1 MVEES
6 IDHLRREVVDSL
18 KHRWP
23 KQRVTV
29 EFRHDVYNFL
39 FTGKG
44 KPAEQMHWTLFEEHD
59 FSKCKLPPNWN
70 CLFDMHGDGV
80 WMKFPV
86 KMRKFLQRSPPN
98 FQRKAD
104 SIVEAPRSYTEK
116 IYICF
121 IKLPSSC

>member
-1 MVEES
+1 LTV
-6 IDHLRREVVDSL
+6 LRREVVDSL
-18 KHRWP
+18 RHRWP
-23 KQRVTV
+23 EQRVTV

-39 FTGKG
+39 FAGKG

-59 FSKCKLPPNWN
+59 LSKCKLPPNWN

-104 SIVEAPRSYTEK
+104 SIVEAPRSYTGK
-116 IYICF
+116 ISICF